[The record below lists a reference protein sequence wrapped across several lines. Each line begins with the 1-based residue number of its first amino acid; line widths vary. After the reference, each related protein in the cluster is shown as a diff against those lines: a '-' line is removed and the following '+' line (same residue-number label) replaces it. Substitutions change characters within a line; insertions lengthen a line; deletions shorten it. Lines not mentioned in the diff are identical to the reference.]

1 MAEYSRYYM
10 ACEQQAGNCEQ
21 PVALDVVTLVQYLTV
36 VLVPEPLLV
45 LCCSSRLNYCVYT
58 DCV

>member
-21 PVALDVVTLVQYLTV
+21 PVALDVVTLVRYLTV

-45 LCCSSRLNYCVYT
+45 LCCSSRLNYFV
-58 DCV
+58 